1 MLREAV
7 EAEKAQHGGQ
17 VTGLSGGACGADILF
32 LEVCAEL
39 GIETSLYLALPPDA
53 FAAASV
59 VRGGPDWVERYRRI
73 LARHEPVILAES
85 EELPRWLRGKADY
98 SIWQRNNLWM
108 LFNALAKNPSSITL
122 IALWNGE
129 EGDGPG
135 GTGDLVEQTKQRG
148 HKTIVLPAK
157 NLAKLTRD
165 D

>member
-1 MLREAV
+1 MDTTADGM
-7 EAEKAQHGGQ
+7 Q
-17 VTGLSGGACGADILF
+17 GLSDHILDVKQACRKD
-32 LEVCAEL
+32 
-39 GIETSLYLALPPDA
+39 T
-53 FAAASV
+53 
-59 VRGGPDWVERYRRI
+59 
-73 LARHEPVILAES
+73 
-85 EELPRWLRGKADY
+85 
-98 SIWQRNNLWM
+98 NNLWM